1 MTKILLIDDERPTLE
16 MLSLFLGAYG
26 YAPLTAENGE
36 QGIELFKIERPE
48 IVMTDIKM
56 PGMDGIGVLKRIK
69 ALEPTTEV
77 IVVTGHGDMELAVQ
91 ALNLSATDFI
101 NKPVQK
107 EALEAAL
114 KRAEER
120 IHSARKG
127 VNDITIHQE
136 GDISIMDIQGNVTSL
151 SEPFLKE
158 AWNRLIKNENKKIV
172 LRFDENA
179 TINGAGIA
187 LLTQLLLESSKKGQV
202 LAITGISENFKK
214 VFDIVGI
221 TKFAVLADNVEEAM
235 AAL

>member
-1 MTKILLIDDERPTLE
+1 
-16 MLSLFLGAYG
+16 
-26 YAPLTAENGE
+26 
-36 QGIELFKIERPE
+36 
-48 IVMTDIKM
+48 MTDIKM

-202 LAITGISENFKK
+202 LAISRLKSARCSYAFLWNNWKLFQGGALFQGENEAPPF
-214 VFDIVGI
+214 GI
-221 TKFAVLADNVEEAM
+221 TAGYFTRPSRHA
-235 AAL
+235 